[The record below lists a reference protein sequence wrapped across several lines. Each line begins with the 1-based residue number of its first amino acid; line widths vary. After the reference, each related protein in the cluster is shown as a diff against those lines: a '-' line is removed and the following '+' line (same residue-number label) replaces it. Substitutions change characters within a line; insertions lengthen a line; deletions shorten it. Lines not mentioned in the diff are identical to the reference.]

1 MEQRRKRCSP
11 LPLERKAR
19 REKHP
24 AETTGCGPRQRG
36 GKPVCGLRPDV
47 PRNAGG
53 RRGGGL
59 NVNRCRVLAVGKVRR
74 GWIQEGIDLYRKR
87 LPGLEVIELRDST
100 PQKEADAIQAAL
112 RSDERLIALMEEG
125 DTLASIP
132 FARRLERY
140 GNERL
145 AFVIGGADGLT
156 AELKARASWRLSLSP
171 MTFPHELARLMLIEQ
186 LFRAQAI
193 LQGSPYHRA

>member
-1 MEQRRKRCSP
+1 MNC
-11 LPLERKAR
+11 
-19 REKHP
+19 
-24 AETTGCGPRQRG
+24 
-36 GKPVCGLRPDV
+36 
-47 PRNAGG
+47 
-53 RRGGGL
+53 
-59 NVNRCRVLAVGKVRR
+59 NRCRVLAVGKVRR

-87 LPGLEVIELRDST
+87 LPGLEIVELRDST
-100 PQKEADAIQAAL
+100 PQKEADAIQSAL
-112 RSDERLIALMEEG
+112 RPGERLIVLMEEG

-140 GNERL
+140 GSDRL

-156 AELKARASWRLSLSP
+156 DELKAKAAWKLSLSP

-193 LQGSPYHRA
+193 LQGSPYHRP